1 MDRVPTT
8 RCADHVSTLF
18 THVNLLDVPDAAPSN
33 GFGDRWQARVARE
46 PLDAQSTGITHFR
59 LLPGRRS
66 PFTHRHARAEETYV
80 ILAGTGRVKLD
91 AEIREVRRLD
101 AIRVAP
107 QVARAFEAGPDGLEF
122 IAFGPHHP
130 G

>member
-1 MDRVPTT
+1 M
-8 RCADHVSTLF
+8 STAF
-18 THVNLLDVPDAAPSN
+18 THINLLDVHDAAPGN

-46 PLDAQSTGITHFR
+46 ALDAQATGVTHFR

-80 ILAGTGRVKLD
+80 ILSGRGRVKLD
-91 AEIREVRRLD
+91 DEILEVRPLD

-107 QVARAFEAGPDGLEF
+107 ETARAFEAGPDGLEF
-122 IAFGPHHP
+122 IAFGPHESGDAESVKDP
-130 G
+130 WTE